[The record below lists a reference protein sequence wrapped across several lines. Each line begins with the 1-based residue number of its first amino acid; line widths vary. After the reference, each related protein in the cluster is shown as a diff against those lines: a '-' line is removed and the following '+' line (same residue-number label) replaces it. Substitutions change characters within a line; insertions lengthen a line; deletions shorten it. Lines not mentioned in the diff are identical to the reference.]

1 MSSKDISK
9 VKHPLMSANTRISHS
24 EVNSCQSFHS
34 HLQTLPE
41 PSICDKS
48 GIKDPIKINSHM
60 SICRRPLSQV
70 PWPLF
75 GLSCRRVLRK
85 HWPSAGCTPVSL
97 ATVIRLRHRVHEDA
111 RVFVVLHIVLDKR
124 MTRKKQWTNHS

>member
-24 EVNSCQSFHS
+24 EENSCQSFHS

-60 SICRRPLSQV
+60 SICRRPLSQGIQ
-70 PWPLF
+70 PTGHGKYW
-75 GLSCRRVLRK
+75 K
-85 HWPSAGCTPVSL
+85 
-97 ATVIRLRHRVHEDA
+97 
-111 RVFVVLHIVLDKR
+111 
-124 MTRKKQWTNHS
+124 